1 MSAEIPSQFS
11 HDVKFEETAKGLR
24 IHVHVYAN
32 KGIEAMEEAFALY
45 QTCRDKAEILGI
57 QLAPI
62 EVKK

>member
-32 KGIEAMEEAFALY
+32 KGIDAMEEVFALY

-57 QLAPI
+57 PLAPFDI
-62 EVKK
+62 KK